1 MHANQKK
8 KDFKKPYMPLVA
20 SVGDGMVP
28 EGRLCVEDSAAS
40 GWRQSPFLAAWAAG
54 LLFYQKGWWHLR
66 EVSCGLRSVWISD
79 CVTHRYLI
87 LWVNE
92 YLDWLQLQGEIWD

>member
-1 MHANQKK
+1 
-8 KDFKKPYMPLVA
+8 MPLVA

-40 GWRQSPFLAAWAAG
+40 GWRQSPFLAAWARG
-54 LLFYQKGWWHLR
+54 LLFYQKGWWSLW
-66 EVSCGLRSVWISD
+66 EVSVDSDLCGLVT

-92 YLDWLQLQGEIWD
+92 YLDWLQLQGEIRE